1 MIVQSYRPSVILK
14 SQGLP
19 VSMKEA
25 EDGAGKAVEKWVKKI
40 GLNK

>member
-1 MIVQSYRPSVILK
+1 LIVQKGIPSVILK

-25 EDGAGKAVEKWVKKI
+25 EGGAGKAVEKWLTKLGLKK
-40 GLNK
+40 